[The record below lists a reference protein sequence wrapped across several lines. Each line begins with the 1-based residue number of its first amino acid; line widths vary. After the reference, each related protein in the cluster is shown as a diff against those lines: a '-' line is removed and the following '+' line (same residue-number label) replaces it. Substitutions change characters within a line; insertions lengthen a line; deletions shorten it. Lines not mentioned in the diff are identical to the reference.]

1 MKATLGQIEAFYWIA
16 RLGSFRGA
24 AEFLNLTQPTIS
36 LRIRALEEALD
47 ARLFERSGR
56 RTRLTSAGA
65 ALLPRAD
72 RMIAIAEEFG
82 SMTMQHDP
90 LHGQL
95 RLGAPD
101 SFGLTCMA
109 QLLQSLREERPDL
122 EIALTVD
129 NSAVLSEQLNERML
143 DVAFLADPDVEPHVR
158 TELLGTM
165 EHAWI
170 ASARLGLPK
179 LVTPADLVDQDILTN
194 PAPANL
200 MTLVQNW
207 FGSAGLH
214 PSRLSTCNSLSVIL
228 RLVAAGAGIAVLPTA
243 ILPTEPNASELRIL
257 RAQPEI
263 PRQRFFAAYLADKSG
278 HGLRTAITV
287 ARRAVAKSALLA

>member
-1 MKATLGQIEAFYWIA
+1 
-16 RLGSFRGA
+16 
-24 AEFLNLTQPTIS
+24 
-36 LRIRALEEALD
+36 
-47 ARLFERSGR
+47 
-56 RTRLTSAGA
+56 
-65 ALLPRAD
+65 
-72 RMIAIAEEFG
+72 MIAIAEEFG

-90 LHGQL
+90 LDGQL

-179 LVTPADLVDQDILTN
+179 LVTPATSSIRT
-194 PAPANL
+194 
-200 MTLVQNW
+200 
-207 FGSAGLH
+207 
-214 PSRLSTCNSLSVIL
+214 SLQIRHRPIS
-228 RLVAAGAGIAVLPTA
+228 
-243 ILPTEPNASELRIL
+243 
-257 RAQPEI
+257 
-263 PRQRFFAAYLADKSG
+263 
-278 HGLRTAITV
+278 
-287 ARRAVAKSALLA
+287 

>member
-16 RLGSFRGA
+16 RLGSFRA
-24 AEFLNLTQPTIS
+24 AADLLNLTQPTVS
-36 LRIRALEEALD
+36 LRISALEQALD
-47 ARLFERSGR
+47 ARLFERAGR
-56 RTRLTSAGA
+56 RTQLTAAGA

-82 SMTMQHDP
+82 SMNVQHDP
-90 LHGQL
+90 LRGQL

-109 QLLQSLREERPDL
+109 QLLQALRDELPDL

-129 NSAVLSEQLNERML
+129 NSAVLSEQLNERRL
-143 DVAFLADPDVEPHVR
+143 DVAFLADPGVAPHVR

-170 ASARLGLPK
+170 AGARLRLPT
-179 LVTPADLVDQDILTN
+179 LVTPGDLVDQDILTN

-200 MTLVQNW
+200 MTLVQSW
-207 FGSAGLH
+207 FASAGLH
-214 PSRLSTCNSLSVIL
+214 PSRVSTCNSLSVIL
-228 RLVAAGAGIAVLPTA
+228 RLVAAGAGITVLPTA
-243 ILPTEPNASELRIL
+243 ILPTEPNAAALRVL
-257 RAQPEI
+257 RTQPEI
-263 PRQRFFAAYLADKSG
+263 PRQRFFAAYLADKAG
-278 HGLRTAITV
+278 HGLRTSIGLARQAI
-287 ARRAVAKSALLA
+287 AKSALLA